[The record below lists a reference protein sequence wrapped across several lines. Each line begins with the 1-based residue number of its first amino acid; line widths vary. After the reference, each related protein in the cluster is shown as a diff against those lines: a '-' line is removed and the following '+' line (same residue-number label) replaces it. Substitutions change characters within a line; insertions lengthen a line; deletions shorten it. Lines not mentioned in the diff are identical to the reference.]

1 MLMLMVSSNAPY
13 NALYN
18 TLQGTLAILQFRN
31 FWKQDQTTTPELHSL
46 LFTRSAHVLKCH
58 LLTSTDYVQETG
70 PTVLLFLPER
80 TRMS

>member
-18 TLQGTLAILQFRN
+18 TQGTLAILQFRN

-46 LFTRSAHVLKCH
+46 LFTRSAHVH

-70 PTVLLFLPER
+70 PTVLLSLPEG